1 MKTLHTICLA
11 FILVATTICAKA
23 DEPTAAKFT
32 RSYTLT
38 SFINTMIKGQV
49 VGFEAALDPSVTF
62 STMRGQKIVTFSK
75 EDMLDFIKKNKGVVQ
90 NCITTTSQVQSNND
104 ICVMKVDMKY
114 DNFTRSNY
122 ITMANTGDGWKIT
135 NVHSVFK

>member
-1 MKTLHTICLA
+1 MKTLHTLCLA
-11 FILVATTICAKA
+11 FFLLATTFCAKA

-32 RSYTLT
+32 RSYTL
-38 SFINTMIKGQV
+38 SSYINTMVKGQIT
-49 VGFEAALDPSVTF
+49 GFEAALDPSVTF
-62 STMRGQKIVTFSK
+62 SVMRGQKLITFKK

-90 NCITTTSQVQSNND
+90 NCITTTTQLQSSAD
-104 ICVMKVDMKY
+104 MCVMQVDMKY

-135 NVHSVFK
+135 NVHSVFR

>member
-32 RSYTLT
+32 RLFTLSSYV
-38 SFINTMIKGQV
+38 NTIVKGQV
-49 VGFEAALDPSVTF
+49 AGFEAALDPSVTF
-62 STMRGQKIVTFSK
+62 SVMRGQKIITFSK

-90 NCITTTSQVQSNND
+90 NCITTTTQVQSNND

-114 DNFTRSNY
+114 ENFTRSNY